1 MKKKNH
7 KPLET
12 LNGSITRAAAVIPEN
27 ILHYRKDLVSIYVLI
42 SMKEIQAAG
51 TFSSIPCI

>member
-1 MKKKNH
+1 M
-7 KPLET
+7 ET
-12 LNGSITRAAAVIPEN
+12 LNGSIMRAAAVIPEN